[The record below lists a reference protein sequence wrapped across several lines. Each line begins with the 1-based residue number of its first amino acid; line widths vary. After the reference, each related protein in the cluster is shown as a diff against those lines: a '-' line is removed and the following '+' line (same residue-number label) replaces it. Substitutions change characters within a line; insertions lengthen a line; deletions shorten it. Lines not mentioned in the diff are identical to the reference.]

1 MTNTDTPRA
10 SDDREA
16 AERKSLSVDERVPD
30 RQGPDAVP
38 ATQLPGAFGAA
49 LPQQGIGARGPL
61 DGGDRGPG
69 EAALDH
75 ERKAQE
81 TPTRHG

>member
-1 MTNTDTPRA
+1 MANPNTPSA
-10 SDDREA
+10 SDDLET
-16 AERKSLSVDERVPD
+16 AERKSLSVDERAHE
-30 RQGPDAVP
+30 RQGPDIVRAIE
-38 ATQLPGAFGAA
+38 LPGAPAA
-49 LPQQGIGARGPL
+49 NIPQQGLGGGPI

-69 EAALDH
+69 EAALDV